1 MTHKK
6 LLKSTGLI
14 GIATTTSR
22 VLGFIR
28 DIFIARMFGT
38 GIFAEAFFVAFRI
51 PNMLRDMVGEGA
63 VNAAIVPVLTEYSH
77 TKSREEYWEA
87 ARVILNLM
95 LTVLVT
101 LSVLGVM
108 FAPVLVRLIA
118 PGFLSSPEKFNTA
131 VLLTRFLFPYILLLG
146 MVAYSKG
153 VLNSL
158 HYFTTPAFA
167 PVVLNATMILSLLV
181 LCPVI
186 GVKGLIVGVLLG
198 GIFEVLMQIKP
209 LASRGLRL
217 GGRFHLLHPVAKRIG
232 KLLLPRALGT
242 AVYQL
247 SVFIDTILASLSG
260 IVGVGGIAALYY
272 SNRLVQLPLAIFGI
286 SLATAALPKMT
297 KEVALNDMEGMKR
310 TISFSLRT
318 VFTVMLPAAVGL
330 MILSG
335 PIIRILF
342 QRGEFTTYSTAITSN
357 ALIFYSVGLFAYAGI
372 KILVGAYYSMGDTR
386 TPVRTASI
394 SLGVNLVLN
403 LALMWPLKVGGLALA
418 TSIAASTNFVILYI
432 ILKKRIGDI
441 GTSRIVS
448 SFLKTVLASL
458 IMGVFTVLFSLWVF
472 KITGPSGIKAALGLL
487 AIIFAS
493 GLVYIASGYLVGLE
507 GVRRMWEIVSTKKNG
522 KDL

>member
-167 PVVLNATMILSLLV
+167 PVVLNATMILALLV

-217 GGRFHLLHPVAKRIG
+217 GGSFHLRHPVAKRIG

-297 KEVALNDMEGMKR
+297 KEVALNDMDGLKR

-448 SFLKTVLASL
+448 SFLKTVFASL

-487 AIIFAS
+487 AIILTS
-493 GLVYIASGYLVGLE
+493 GLVYIVSAYLVGLE
-507 GVRRMWEIVSTKKNG
+507 GVRRMWEIVRAKKNG